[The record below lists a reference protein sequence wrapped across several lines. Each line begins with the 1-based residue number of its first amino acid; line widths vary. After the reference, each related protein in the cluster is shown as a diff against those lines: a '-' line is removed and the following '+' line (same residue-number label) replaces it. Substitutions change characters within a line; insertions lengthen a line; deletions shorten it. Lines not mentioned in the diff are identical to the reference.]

1 MRCSACGRDNPDGFK
16 FCGECGSALQQERA
30 CPACNTVNG
39 PSLKFCGQCG
49 ASLLAPDSATPA
61 PPAPSP
67 PPLPS
72 SFASGRYAVRR
83 FLGEGGRKRV
93 YLAHD
98 ERLARDVAVAVIKT
112 DGLDAQGL
120 SRVRREAQAM
130 GKLGDHPHIVT
141 IHDVGDD
148 NGQPYIVSQFMSG
161 GAVDGLEHPIALERT
176 LEIAKGVCRGLAHA
190 HAHGIVHRD
199 LKPGNV
205 WLAADGTAGIGDFGL
220 AVAFEQS
227 RLTMRGMLVG
237 TVAYMP
243 PEQALGSETTPR
255 ADLYSLGCMLYEMI
269 TGRPPFVSDNPT
281 AVISQHINTPPVAP
295 SWLSDACPQDLEELV
310 LRLLVKDPS
319 ERPANAD
326 EVLAALERVD
336 PAQRSASHSDSNVL
350 DRLAMGVF
358 VGREHELER
367 LRKACDNAIAGHGG
381 LVMLVG
387 EPGIGKTRTTQELE
401 TYARMR
407 GAQVLW
413 GRTHE
418 SAGAPPYF
426 PWLQAGNQ
434 YAAAHADDLATIIEP
449 HMPPGSVAELTR
461 IFPWLLQG
469 PNVEHAEEISDPE
482 VAQFRLFDAYA
493 SYLKAIAAQAPLI
506 IALDDLHWADKPTL
520 MMLQH
525 IAREL
530 SRMRVLIVAN
540 YRDTDITRQ
549 SALSETLASLNRE
562 SGFDRIVLRGL
573 SRDEVAAY
581 IKARANVEP
590 RKDVLDRIF
599 EETEGN
605 AFFLSEVVN
614 LMAQEGSLTKTSI
627 SDIAIPDGV
636 REALG
641 RRLNRLTEETN
652 ELLQIAAIIGR
663 DFTYDTLTLL
673 GDRDDD
679 ALLKMIEEALE
690 ARVIEET
697 EQAGRYR
704 FTHAQMQETLLAEL
718 STTRRVRLH
727 GQVGEALEKRYGAH
741 AEERSG
747 RLAMHFAEAATLSPR
762 FSDKAAKYSGIAGRQ
777 ALAQSAY
784 PEAARHFRA
793 ALSAREGQEMDDEMA
808 ELLVYLG
815 RAAQSNDDVAE
826 AWRSLRQAFDYYA
839 RAGNVARAVDVA
851 YLAGS
856 DLELTRPS
864 QAQLLERALALLD
877 EGSEGYGRLNAALGQ
892 SLGMM
897 GQVELADQAFA
908 RAEAVAQKLELP
920 RLELDVLRFSQYVIG
935 FQMRLD
941 EAIAIGE
948 RAIALAQKLNE
959 PHIEATAQ
967 FFNYGQFWVGRI
979 GKAQQ
984 HADACR
990 ALGERLGIPHLI
1002 ASAAHALGSIAC
1014 ARGEWDEARRVFE
1027 WGLEASASDQRLL
1040 GQSCAVEALCGNTD
1054 VADSLFRRLID
1065 AVAKVPPGPGLEW
1078 TTLTNVAVRIA
1089 HVSGRAPDLEL
1100 IRRASQAVLASPVP
1114 GTAMFKGYVYLSL
1127 GTLAHMTNDKASAEE
1142 LLPIIEGE
1150 LVTAR
1155 EYALQ
1160 TDHVRG
1166 VLLETLDR
1174 IDDAVSAVEAGLAWL
1189 PQEYRPQRAEAAYD
1203 CARIRIARDAPGDR
1217 ERARTLI
1224 DEALGHAQK
1233 LGMRPLIDKL
1243 VALKLQDQ
1251 GISTTGDIYTSIDA
1265 VADSVGEERPDIV
1278 AHAAPDGTVTIMFSD
1293 IEDSTVLTE
1302 RLGDQAWQELLR
1314 RHNALIRE
1322 QLHAHDGYEVKTM
1335 GDGFMVAFQSARKGL
1350 DCAIAIQRAFSA
1362 GQWDVRSETWGGSD
1376 GASSPTSHLS
1386 EPIKVRIGL
1395 HAGETIKDGDDF
1407 YGKNVIL
1414 ASRVAGKAVGGEIL
1428 VSSLLRQLVESSVG
1442 ASVFGDPR
1450 EVELKGLSGTHT
1462 VYAVTAT

>member
-1 MRCSACGRDNPDGFK
+1 
-16 FCGECGSALQQERA
+16 
-30 CPACNTVNG
+30 
-39 PSLKFCGQCG
+39 
-49 ASLLAPDSATPA
+49 
-61 PPAPSP
+61 
-67 PPLPS
+67 
-72 SFASGRYAVRR
+72 VRR

-98 ERLARDVAVAVIKT
+98 ERLKRDVAVAVIKT

-120 SRVRREAQAM
+120 SRVHREAQAM
-130 GKLGDHPHIVT
+130 AKLGDHPHIVT

-161 GAVDGLEHPIALERT
+161 GAVDALEQPIALERT

-281 AVISQHINTPPVAP
+281 AVISQHINMPPVAP

-310 LRLLVKDPS
+310 LRLLAKDPA
-319 ERPANAD
+319 ERPANAE

-434 YAAAHADDLATIIEP
+434 YAAAHAD
-449 HMPPGSVAELTR
+449 ELPVVIGPQMTTEAISELSR

-469 PNVEHAEEISDPE
+469 PNVAPPEEISDPE
-482 VAQFRLFDAYA
+482 VAQFRLFDAY
-493 SYLKAIAAQAPLI
+493 SQYLRAIAAQAPLI

-520 MMLQH
+520 QMLQH

-530 SRMRVLIVAN
+530 SRMRVLVVGN

-652 ELLQIAAIIGR
+652 ELLQVAAIIGR

-727 GQVGEALEKRYGAH
+727 GQVGEALERRYGAH
-741 AEERSG
+741 AEERAG
-747 RLAMHFAEAATLSPR
+747 RVAMHFAEAATLSPR

-808 ELLVYLG
+808 EMLVSLG
-815 RAAQSNDDVAE
+815 RAAQSNDDISE
-826 AWRSLRQAFDYYA
+826 AWRSLRQAFDYFA
-839 RAGNVARAVDVA
+839 RAGNVGRAVDVA
-851 YLAGS
+851 FYAGS

-864 QAQLLERALALLD
+864 QAQLIERALALIE
-877 EGSEGYGRLNAALGQ
+877 EGSEAYGRLQAALGQ

-908 RAEAVAQKLELP
+908 RAREVAQRMQLP
-920 RLELDVLRFSQYVIG
+920 RLELDVLRLSHYVIG

-941 EAIAIGE
+941 EAIEIGD
-948 RAIALAQKLNE
+948 RTIALARQLNE
-959 PHIEATAQ
+959 PHIEATAH
-967 FFNYGQFWVGRI
+967 FFNWGQFWVGRMDE
-979 GKAQQ
+979 AQV
-984 HADACR
+984 HADAFR
-990 ALGERLGIPHLI
+990 ALGERLGIPYLI
-1002 ASAAHALGSIAC
+1002 ASAAHAVGALAS
-1014 ARGEWDEARRVFE
+1014 ARGDWDEASRIFE
-1027 WGLEASASDQRLL
+1027 LGLEVSPMDQRLI
-1040 GQSCAVEALCGNTD
+1040 GQSCAVAAQRGDIDLAN
-1054 VADSLFRRLID
+1054 SLFHRLVD

-1078 TTLTNVAVRIA
+1078 TTLSNVAVRIA
-1089 HVSGRAPDLEL
+1089 HINGRAPDLEL
-1100 IRRASQAVLASPVP
+1100 IRRASQAVLVSPVP
-1114 GTAMFKGYVYLSL
+1114 GTVMFKGYVYHA
-1127 GTLAHMTNDKASAEE
+1127 LALLAYMTSEKASAAE
-1142 LLPIIEGE
+1142 LLPIIERE

-1155 EYALQ
+1155 EYSLQ

-1166 VLLETLDR
+1166 LLLETLGR
-1174 IDDAVSAVEAGLAWL
+1174 VGEAVDAVEAALEFL
-1189 PQEYRPQRAEAAYD
+1189 PPKYRPHRAEAAYD
-1203 CARIRIARDAPGDR
+1203 CARIRIARDAAGDR
-1217 ERARTLI
+1217 ERARALI
-1224 DEALGHAQK
+1224 DEALDHAQK

-1265 VADSVGEERPDIV
+1265 VADSVGEERPDII

-1302 RLGDQAWQELLR
+1302 RLGDQAWQDLLR
-1314 RHNALIRE
+1314 KHNALIRE
-1322 QLHAHDGYEVKTM
+1322 QLQAHGGYEVKTM
-1335 GDGFMVAFQSARKGL
+1335 GDGFMVAFQSAKKGL
-1350 DCAIAIQRAFSA
+1350 DCAVAIQKAFAENEAMLDA
-1362 GQWDVRSETWGGSD
+1362 GNWKLEGDSSSLQRP
-1376 GASSPTSHLS
+1376 ASSVK
-1386 EPIKVRIGL
+1386 IRIGL

-1407 YGKNVIL
+1407 YGRNVIL

-1428 VSSLLRQLVESSVG
+1428 VSSLLRQLVESSTDAAMFG
-1442 ASVFGDPR
+1442 APR
-1450 EVELKGLSGTHT
+1450 EVELKGLSGSHT
-1462 VYAVTAT
+1462 VYAVAVSEARNGPRL

>member
-1 MRCSACGRDNPDGFK
+1 MPTERMQRQIDRLLDEAETAASERNWAYVADCARKVLAVDAGNEDAAGFLSMAEGQDG
-16 FCGECGSALQQERA
+16 APRQETQKRS
-30 CPACNTVNG
+30 T
-39 PSLKFCGQCG
+39 PS
-49 ASLLAPDSATPA
+49 SD
-61 PPAPSP
+61 APSAA
-67 PPLPS
+67 PPLPA
-72 SFASGRYAVRR
+72 SFAGGRYAVRR

-98 ERLARDVAVAVIKT
+98 ERLKRDVAVAVIKT

-120 SRVRREAQAM
+120 SRVHREAQAM
-130 GKLGDHPHIVT
+130 AKLGDHPHIVT

-161 GAVDGLEHPIALERT
+161 GAVDALEQPIALERT

-190 HAHGIVHRD
+190 HRHGIVHRD

-269 TGRPPFVSDNPT
+269 TGRRPFVSDNPT

-310 LRLLVKDPS
+310 LRLLAKDPS

-418 SAGAPPYF
+418 SAGAPPYW

-434 YAAAHADDLATIIEP
+434 YAAAHVDDLTTLIGPQITPEAI
-449 HMPPGSVAELTR
+449 SELTR

-469 PNVEHAEEISDPE
+469 PNAPAPPESVDDPE

-493 SYLKAIAAQAPLI
+493 QYLRAIAVQAPLI

-520 MMLQH
+520 QMLQH

-530 SRMRVLIVAN
+530 SRMRVLVVAN

-590 RKDVLDRIF
+590 RREVLDRIF

-652 ELLQIAAIIGR
+652 ELLQVAAIIGR

-741 AEERSG
+741 AEERAG
-747 RLAMHFAEAATLSPR
+747 RLAMHFGEAAMLSPR
-762 FSDKAAKYSGIAGRQ
+762 HARKAGRYGKLAAQQ
-777 ALAQSAY
+777 AEAQSAWG
-784 PEAARHFRA
+784 EAARHYERCLALVSEAEDHLGEDEA
-793 ALSAREGQEMDDEMA
+793 ALLVSYGHCLRASADIRG
-808 ELLVYLG
+808 
-815 RAAQSNDDVAE
+815 
-826 AWRSLRQAFDYYA
+826 AWRSVMRAVSLYRDRGDGLALA
-839 RAGNVARAVDVA
+839 RALLEVDGIYVEASRIMPLVEEAIVGGGTEDPYVRARLLVWRATTPDIEEARAIADRHAFKDVEA
-851 YLAGS
+851 RLLVRDAMVASTGEHSQTRAVELFTRAHDALVESGQSLLAARVYDGGLLNAVVLLGRS
-856 DLELTRPS
+856 GDIEAAASRALEEARRMGERRVESNALFWLATVAALRCDFELCDALLA
-864 QAQLLERALALLD
+864 QADDDYFWVQLLRVGLAELRGDSRRAVGLMPDERSAGTFPQFVVQLKATRARV
-877 EGSEGYGRLNAALGQ
+877 RLNAGDEAAARVEIDAFFDYARTNHIRWDSPAGFGGVWTFGERIVDHADDATVRWIYDYHTSFPDMRLTFDAGSADLLSGHLALR
-892 SLGMM
+892 LGLVDEAEQHFRV
-897 GQVELADQAFA
+897 GLAWCEQEHWPVEQARCLEGLARVAEHRGDIAEERQLLDQAISIFKQHGAKLYLDRVIA
-908 RAEAVAQKLELP
+908 RKLEL
-920 RLELDVLRFSQYVIG
+920 
-935 FQMRLD
+935 
-941 EAIAIGE
+941 
-948 RAIALAQKLNE
+948 
-959 PHIEATAQ
+959 H
-967 FFNYGQFWVGRI
+967 
-979 GKAQQ
+979 
-984 HADACR
+984 
-990 ALGERLGIPHLI
+990 
-1002 ASAAHALGSIAC
+1002 
-1014 ARGEWDEARRVFE
+1014 
-1027 WGLEASASDQRLL
+1027 
-1040 GQSCAVEALCGNTD
+1040 
-1054 VADSLFRRLID
+1054 
-1065 AVAKVPPGPGLEW
+1065 
-1078 TTLTNVAVRIA
+1078 
-1089 HVSGRAPDLEL
+1089 
-1100 IRRASQAVLASPVP
+1100 
-1114 GTAMFKGYVYLSL
+1114 
-1127 GTLAHMTNDKASAEE
+1127 
-1142 LLPIIEGE
+1142 
-1150 LVTAR
+1150 
-1155 EYALQ
+1155 
-1160 TDHVRG
+1160 
-1166 VLLETLDR
+1166 
-1174 IDDAVSAVEAGLAWL
+1174 
-1189 PQEYRPQRAEAAYD
+1189 
-1203 CARIRIARDAPGDR
+1203 
-1217 ERARTLI
+1217 
-1224 DEALGHAQK
+1224 
-1233 LGMRPLIDKL
+1233 
-1243 VALKLQDQ
+1243 
-1251 GISTTGDIYTSIDA
+1251 GISTITDIYTSIDA

-1314 RHNALIRE
+1314 KHNALIRE
-1322 QLHAHDGYEVKTM
+1322 QLRAHDGYEVKTM
-1335 GDGFMVAFQSARKGL
+1335 GDGFMVAFQSAKKGL
-1350 DCAIAIQRAFSA
+1350 DCAIAMQKAFAENESMLDA
-1362 GQWDVRSETWGGSD
+1362 GNWKPEGD
-1376 GASSPTSHLS
+1376 ASSLQIPASS
-1386 EPIKVRIGL
+1386 VKIRIGL
-1395 HAGETIKDGDDF
+1395 HAGEMIKDGDDF
-1407 YGKNVIL
+1407 YGRNVIV
-1414 ASRVAGKAVGGEIL
+1414 ASRVAGKAAGGEIL

-1442 ASVFGDPR
+1442 SGTFGAPR

-1462 VYAVTAT
+1462 VYAAGAAP